1 MNRFKDFVKKLITYI
16 VKPIVWLKITPNQI
30 TFLGL
35 IFTCL
40 SAYFVIIE
48 SFYWSAFYY
57 FLSGL
62 CDAMDGAVAR
72 AGNTQ
77 SEFGNFFD
85 STIDR
90 IADAVI
96 IFAVVF
102 MPMHNEY
109 YFVVRNQIFV
119 VGSLTIL
126 TASLISYTRA
136 KAESLGVKGE
146 FGILPRPER
155 WFLIL
160 VMILSQKWV
169 LILSVLA
176 ILGLITVAQ
185 RIWSIGKLLR

>member
-1 MNRFKDFVKKLITYI
+1 
-16 VKPIVWLKITPNQI
+16 
-30 TFLGL
+30 
-35 IFTCL
+35 
-40 SAYFVIIE
+40 
-48 SFYWSAFYY
+48 
-57 FLSGL
+57 
-62 CDAMDGAVAR
+62 MDGAVAR